1 MAAQGIQAEV
11 VDVFRIKPLDAD
23 VILGSVAKTGCVV
36 TCENHNV
43 VNGLGS
49 AVSELLAEQL
59 PAPLWRVG
67 VREEFGQVGATR
79 YLMEQYGLEAD
90 SIVAAA
96 SAVVRRRKSR

>member
-1 MAAQGIQAEV
+1 M
-11 VDVFRIKPLDAD
+11 
-23 VILGSVAKTGCVV
+23 AKTGCVD